1 VPNAAA
7 SWANP
12 FGGDITFPRFPSYS
26 PTTQLSSSFVDQAYR
41 PPVTQQF
48 SLNLQTELA
57 HSFLL
62 EVGYAGARGT
72 HQILNLS
79 LNQALIASAS
89 APVRGLTANTV
100 ANIPQRV
107 PIEGFTAIGLN
118 DIDSSASS
126 WYHSL
131 EASLTKR
138 LSKGLQFLAAYTFA
152 HAYSDSARSTAAGGT
167 SGITGD
173 QSNLR
178 NNYGLSEF
186 DREHRLVV
194 SFLYQLPSPN
204 GGNAVIRRLLG
215 GWATSGVMT
224 LQSGLPLTLTGSSTA
239 NIAGITSDRA
249 YMAPGC
255 TYKDLSTPGPVDSK
269 LNNYFSRNCIW
280 RNAAGTAAWPVI
292 GSDGVATAFGN
303 SGVGIVSGPD
313 QRNFDLSAI
322 KQTRVP
328 RLGEQGKLEFR
339 AEFFNAFNTTQ
350 FSSPG
355 ANVSSSTF
363 GVISS
368 TAVNSR
374 IVQLALKLNF

>member
-1 VPNAAA
+1 
-7 SWANP
+7 
-12 FGGDITFPRFPSYS
+12 
-26 PTTQLSSSFVDQAYR
+26 
-41 PPVTQQF
+41 
-48 SLNLQTELA
+48 
-57 HSFLL
+57 
-62 EVGYAGARGT
+62 
-72 HQILNLS
+72 
-79 LNQALIASAS
+79 
-89 APVRGLTANTV
+89 VRGLTTNTV

-118 DIDSSASS
+118 DIDSSAYSR
-126 WYHSL
+126 YHSL

-138 LSKGLQFLAAYTFA
+138 FGKGVQFLAAYTFA

-173 QSNLR
+173 QSNMR
-178 NNYGLSEF
+178 NNYGMSEF
-186 DREHRLVV
+186 NREHRLVV
-194 SFLYQLPSPN
+194 SFLYQLPSPH
-204 GGNAVIRRLLG
+204 GGAAVTRKLLG
-215 GWATSGVMT
+215 GWAAAGVMT
-224 LQSGLPLTLTGSSTA
+224 LQSGLPLTLTGTSAA

-255 TYKDLSTPGPVDSK
+255 TYQDLSTPGSVNSK
-269 LNNYFSRNCIW
+269 LSNYFARNCIW

-292 GSDGVATAFGN
+292 GNDGVATAFGN

-322 KQTRVP
+322 KQTRIRP
-328 RLGEQGKLEFR
+328 LGENGNLEFR

-350 FSSPG
+350 FSTPG
-355 ANVSSSTF
+355 TNVSASTF

-368 TAVNSR
+368 TAVNPR